1 MHFADERISVCP
13 HDTAKNQL
21 AWYTFNTYLQR
32 KLGVKL
38 HFEPQA
44 NFLEERRLV
53 LEDPRYRL
61 VYANPF
67 SAGLFREQLGFIPVA
82 CPADLFDETMLVK
95 RAGAELPAEGCL
107 RIASATD
114 KLIVHTL
121 GLMLLNDAGIAGE
134 RREFTFVGSHAA
146 AAQAL
151 NKGKADL
158 GFVYNETWHGLNES
172 SRKQLEVVK
181 ESQTRLAFH
190 CFCIAPAWRNRLS
203 EIQEILCQM
212 HEDEKG
218 RAILAE
224 LKFSRLVPLEENALD
239 DLAEIMT
246 LFA

>member
-21 AWYTFNTYLQR
+21 GWYTFNTYLQR

-44 NFLEERRLV
+44 NFLEERRIV

-67 SAGLFREQLGFIPVA
+67 SAAKFREHLAYIPVA
-82 CPADLFDETMLVK
+82 RPADVYDETVLVK
-95 RAGAELPAEGCL
+95 RAGEELPEDRPL

-121 GLMLLNDAGIAGE
+121 GLMLLNEMALPAE
-134 RREFTFVGSHAA
+134 RREFIFTGNHPAA
-146 AAQAL
+146 ANAVSQ
-151 NKGKADL
+151 GKAEL

-172 SRKQLEVVK
+172 TRKQLQVVK
-181 ESQTRLAFH
+181 ESDTQLAYH
-190 CFCIAPAWRNRLS
+190 CFCISPAWKDKRETVR
-203 EIQEILCQM
+203 EILCSM

-218 RAILAE
+218 RAILAD
-224 LKFSRLVPLEENALD
+224 LRFSRLVPLEENALD
-239 DLAEIMT
+239 DLAEIMV